1 MFYFV
6 VIIKHGCLISVHTV
20 SYNQKII
27 IMMQCSV
34 VHCSISLSTSTQR
47 SEVSCRAEL
56 VSVCLFVWGSFS
68 SHFGFTER
76 GMRLVSFRP
85 QSQSRTVININIR
98 ANWVETEHAYFSLA
112 AMAVSEYWHC
122 IWTAKTWVHNTLNCA
137 PHKAS
142 TVWPVYADT

>member
-1 MFYFV
+1 MY
-6 VIIKHGCLISVHTV
+6 GCLISVHSV

-27 IMMQCSV
+27 PMMQCNV
-34 VHCSISLSTSTQR
+34 VHCSISLSTCPPQHR

-76 GMRLVSFRP
+76 GTWLVSFRP
-85 QSQSRTVININIR
+85 QSQSGAVININIR

-122 IWTAKTWVHNTLNCA
+122 IWTATAWVHNTLNCA

-142 TVWPVYADT
+142 TVWPINTDT